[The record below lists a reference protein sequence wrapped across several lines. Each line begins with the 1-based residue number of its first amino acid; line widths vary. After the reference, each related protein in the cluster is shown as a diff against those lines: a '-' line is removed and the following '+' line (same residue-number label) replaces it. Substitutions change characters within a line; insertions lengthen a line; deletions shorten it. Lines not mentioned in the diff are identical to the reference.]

1 MMGDSYDS
9 AAEAQRAI
17 EEYGDCGRCEDEQ
30 DQRDAIAAEVA
41 R

>member
-1 MMGDSYDS
+1 MGDTYGS

-17 EEYGDCGRCEDEQ
+17 EEYGDLCSECQ
-30 DQRDAIAAEVA
+30 DAQNERDAIAAGVS